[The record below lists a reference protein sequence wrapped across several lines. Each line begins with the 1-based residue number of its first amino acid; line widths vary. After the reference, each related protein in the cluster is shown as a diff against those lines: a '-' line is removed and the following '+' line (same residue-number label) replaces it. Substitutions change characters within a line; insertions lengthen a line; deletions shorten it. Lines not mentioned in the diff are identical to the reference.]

1 MELHRIKKLL
11 HIKRNNYQN
20 QETARTMGEKS
31 LPPIQWGKD
40 EYPEYIRRSKH

>member
-1 MELHRIKKLL
+1 
-11 HIKRNNYQN
+11 
-20 QETARTMGEKS
+20 MGEKS